1 MIGIPQAL
9 VLLDLHD
16 DAGHSTA
23 RPERLEMLVAGGVI
37 AEIHHQGR
45 LKRSGELYSV
55 VAGRQPSRM
64 LELAEQTIG
73 GRPSPLSELILRITD
88 LDLRH
93 MVHSDLVG
101 RGALKVER
109 KRRFLWF
116 KRSVWP
122 TADPTIERELLEHL
136 RAYAGAPSEEL
147 TREDSL
153 FALADVGELLP
164 AIFDEPVDVSACIRK
179 CPVGKAVRAMFAEQT
194 HRLDHN

>member
-16 DAGHSTA
+16 DSGDSTGHT
-23 RPERLEMLVAGGVI
+23 ERLDVLLAGGVI
-37 AEIHHQGR
+37 AELFHLGR
-45 LKRSGELYSV
+45 LQKNGDRYSV
-55 VAGRQPSRM
+55 VAGRQKSRL

-73 GRPSPLSELILRITD
+73 GRPSPLTELIHRVTD

-93 MVHSDLVG
+93 VVHSDLVG

-109 KRRFLWF
+109 QRRFLWF
-116 KRSVWP
+116 RRSVWP

-136 RAYAGAPSEEL
+136 RSYAASPSEAF

-153 FALADVGELLP
+153 FALAEVGGLLQ
-164 AIFDEPVDVSACIRK
+164 AVFTEPVDVAACIRK
-179 CPVGKAVRAMFAEQT
+179 CPVGKAVGALFEEQT
-194 HRLDHN
+194 HRFDHN

>member
-23 RPERLEMLVAGGVI
+23 RPERLEMLVAGGVL
-37 AEIHHQGR
+37 AELHHQGR
-45 LKRSGELYSV
+45 LKQEGANFSV
-55 VAGRQPSRM
+55 IAGRQRSRM

-73 GRPSPLSELILRITD
+73 GRPSPLSELILRVTD

-101 RGALKVER
+101 RGALKVQQ
-109 KRRFLWF
+109 KRSFLWF
-116 KRSVWP
+116 RRSVWP

-136 RAYAGAPSEEL
+136 RAYAADPSEAF

-153 FALADVGELLP
+153 FALADVGDLLP
-164 AIFDEPVDVSACIRK
+164 AIFDEPVDVSGCIRK
-179 CPVGKAVRAMFAEQT
+179 CPVAKAVRAMFDEQT
-194 HRLDHN
+194 HRFDHN